1 MATWSPS
8 WRRAR
13 LHENQAAGEAAGAHR
28 QEGAGRALGGRTP
41 HPALTA
47 GPGSGREH
55 ASHRTT
61 HSHLDLRGPGRRDS
75 PLSLSLL
82 SCKMGATYT
91 ALGNEPLSVP

>member
-28 QEGAGRALGGRTP
+28 QERAGPALGGRTP

-47 GPGSGREH
+47 GQGSGREH
-55 ASHRTT
+55 VSHRLHTPT
-61 HSHLDLRGPGRRDS
+61 WTCEARGEGTR
-75 PLSLSLL
+75 L
-82 SCKMGATYT
+82 
-91 ALGNEPLSVP
+91 